1 MEQELTSL
9 IKAALKGSSDFETL
23 ETLVR
28 DTSLRIGASI
38 LETMINS
45 DRSDQ
50 QPTFT
55 HPDGTTMK
63 YTGRKEKTFVTV
75 LGDITLKR
83 AYYIDENGRGYF
95 PRDEKLGFG
104 KGCLSDG
111 VKRMVGHT
119 ASRIS
124 FNESSQ
130 MIENLSAIHVGAKQI
145 ERASEEL
152 GREIAEDEKNIV
164 KDGIPCSK
172 TMYIG
177 IDGTGCPVR
186 KEETEGRKGKQPDG
200 SAKTREVKLAVTFS
214 ADSRDKEGT
223 PVRDK
228 GSVTYNAAI
237 ESAATGDLDNNISDF
252 TARVERES
260 KRRGFDKAE
269 RQVILGD
276 GAKWIWNIAG
286 ESYPKAIQIIDLY
299 HAKGTI
305 SRVPKEIFG
314 TDSDYGKRW
323 GKELRDDL
331 EAGEIDTI
339 LEKLEPY
346 LEDFK
351 EAKSCRKYLINNR
364 ERLNYPKFKK
374 MGLSTSSGIVESGCR
389 HVIGAR
395 VKQSGMHWTVD
406 GANSIIA
413 LRCSILSGRFDD
425 FMIER
430 KKSA

>member
-1 MEQELTSL
+1 M
-9 IKAALKGSSDFETL
+9 IKEALKGSSDFEAL

-28 DTSLRIGASI
+28 DTSLRIGADF
-38 LETMINS
+38 LMKMINS
-45 DRSDQ
+45 NRDDC
-50 QPTFT
+50 QPMFI
-55 HPDGTTMK
+55 HPDGAKMK
-63 YTGRKEKTFVTV
+63 YGGRKEKTFVTV

-95 PRDEKLGFG
+95 PRDNELGMEKDS
-104 KGCLSDG
+104 LSDG
-111 VKRMVGHT
+111 VRRMIGHT
-119 ASRIS
+119 ASVLS
-124 FNESSQ
+124 FKESSQ
-130 MIENLSAIHVGAKQI
+130 MIENLSTLHVTAKQI
-145 ERASEEL
+145 ERASEKL
-152 GREIAEDEKNIV
+152 GEEISDNEKIIV
-164 KDGIPCSK
+164 KDGTSCSK
-172 TMYIG
+172 TMYLG

-200 SAKTREVKLAVTFS
+200 TAKTREVKLAVTFS
-214 ADSRDKEGT
+214 ADSRDKKGT

-237 ESAATGDLDNNISDF
+237 ESAATGDLDENISDF
-252 TARVERES
+252 ASRVERES
-260 KRRGFDKAE
+260 KRRGFENAE

-286 ESYPKAIQIIDLY
+286 ESFPKAIQIIDLY

-305 SRVPKEIFG
+305 SRVPKEVFG
-314 TDSDYGKRW
+314 TDSEFGKKW

-331 EAGEIDTI
+331 EGGKIDTI
-339 LEKLEPY
+339 LEKLKPY
-346 LEDFK
+346 TEDFK
-351 EAKSCRKYLINNR
+351 EAESCRKYLINNR
-364 ERLNYPKFKK
+364 ERLNYPYFRE

-413 LRCSILSGRFDD
+413 LRCSILSGRFDN
-425 FMIER
+425 FMTER